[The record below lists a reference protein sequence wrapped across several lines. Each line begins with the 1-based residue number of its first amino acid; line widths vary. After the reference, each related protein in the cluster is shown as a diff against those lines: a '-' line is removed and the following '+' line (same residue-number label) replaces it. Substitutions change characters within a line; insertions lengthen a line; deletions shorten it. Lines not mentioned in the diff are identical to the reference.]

1 MVNNRGYILII
12 VLVAIIVLLALSF
25 YPVSIDKEK
34 QENTYPVHPC
44 KTLTTGCKAKLQHT
58 EIEIKFPEKIIFLK
72 RFPIE
77 VSEPALKQYE
87 VDKVIVDFQMVG
99 MNMGL
104 NIYQLN
110 QSDKDKS
117 LWTGTGVLPV
127 CTTGRTDWQAIVSL
141 QKGNQVQKIA
151 FQFEVDPATQ

>member
-1 MVNNRGYILII
+1 MNNRGYILIV

-25 YPVSIDKEK
+25 YPVSIEKEK
-34 QENTYPVHPC
+34 QENTYSVYPC
-44 KTLTTGCKAKLQHT
+44 KTLTTGCKANIENA
-58 EIEIKFPEKIIFLK
+58 EIEIKFPGNIIFLK

-77 VSEPALKQYE
+77 VNIAAVQQHS

-104 NIYQLN
+104 NIYQLK

-141 QKGNQVQKIA
+141 QKGSQVQKIA
-151 FQFEVDPATQ
+151 FQFEVDPVTQ